1 MEETAA
7 VPEAQSFQLKTPLLP
22 EGRTNKVLAQTDSLK
37 LRIKVYAEGGENG
50 SRDPELIELFQAFSG
65 GAPLPPRLEIK
76 TTRAEEKPAHRNG
89 GAPQGGARHSRRKI
103 SVALVANR
111 PYRN

>member
-7 VPEAQSFQLKTPLLP
+7 VPEAQSFQLKTPL
-22 EGRTNKVLAQTDSLK
+22 
-37 LRIKVYAEGGENG
+37 
-50 SRDPELIELFQAFSG
+50 QAFSG

-76 TTRAEEKPAHRNG
+76 TTRSEEKPAHRNG

-103 SVALVANR
+103 SAAFVANR

>member
-50 SRDPELIELFQAFSG
+50 SRDPELFKAFSG

-76 TTRAEEKPAHRNG
+76 TTRSEEKPTHRNG
-89 GAPQGGARHSRRKI
+89 RAPQGGARHSRRKI